1 MKFKEIRMNELQ
13 KQVRAEKLLTSL
25 CSLLDVIFEIT
36 PEGTED
42 GLGDEAFL
50 TLLEKAQ
57 EDASKLK
64 DLIMN
69 G

>member
-1 MKFKEIRMNELQ
+1 MNELH
-13 KQVRAEKLLTSL
+13 KQVKAEELLTSL

-42 GLGDEAFL
+42 GLGDEVFL
-50 TLLEKAQ
+50 TLLEKAR

-64 DLIMN
+64 DLII
-69 G
+69 GSSGQSS